1 MIAQERINSNDGEIC
16 ENLYFLGKKGT
27 MTTAQG
33 LKIAF
38 LSGIDDKHQAPD
50 GVGSPAPS
58 YYSKADID
66 TLKNTK
72 MPLTAPAGVDVLLT
86 TEWPKGIENNSAK
99 APSSLNTADCFSLAI
114 AELALALKPRYH
126 FADAANLFYERE
138 PYKNTTGFGG
148 SDERPASHVSRF
160 IGLGKVLNKNK
171 QRVSGRY
178 RRMRKETQLSPMIR
192 LVVLRLQHRTHGKS
206 DTWCFRSDSTFND
219 WHTILGT
226 HQQVIRW
233 TETRG
238 SWW

>member
-1 MIAQERINSNDGEIC
+1 MINDKRILTSRFAVPLTTYFIQGGSAIPMTAQERINNNDGEIC

-38 LSGIDDKHQAPD
+38 LSGISDKHQATD
-50 GVGSPAPS
+50 DAGSSAPN
-58 YYSKADID
+58 YYGKADID
-66 TLKNTK
+66 TLKNAK

-99 APSSLNTADCFSLAI
+99 APSSLNTTDYSSLAI

-138 PYKNTTGFGG
+138 PYNNTTGFGG

-160 IGLGKVLNKNK
+160 IGLGKALNKNK
-171 QRVSGRY
+171 QRVSGDC
-178 RRMRKETQLSPMIR
+178 MEE
-192 LVVLRLQHRTHGKS
+192 G
-206 DTWCFRSDSTFND
+206 N
-219 WHTILGT
+219 
-226 HQQVIRW
+226 
-233 TETRG
+233 
-238 SWW
+238 